1 MVPTMMKASTKSRNC
16 AKKKCYEGI
25 SLVEN
30 GFCAFYPCSNTLQ
43 TVAPATEADTD
54 FDVLLCI
61 GWCAAWWPAVLT
73 AATVTLEEPRRTSL
87 LSRICSGGDV
97 LMV

>member
-1 MVPTMMKASTKSRNC
+1 
-16 AKKKCYEGI
+16 
-25 SLVEN
+25 
-30 GFCAFYPCSNTLQ
+30 
-43 TVAPATEADTD
+43 VAPATEADTD

-73 AATVTLEEPRRTSL
+73 AATVTLEEPRCTSL